1 MYMMKDTT
9 KLLEELKQCS
19 DFKKFYNEN
28 SQYVQNTSL
37 ADYLNNIIEK
47 KKLKKAEI
55 IKKAEISEVYA
66 YQIFSGTRKR
76 PERNKLLCLAFGMEL
91 NLDET
96 QELLKISGYSQLYVK
111 KPFDCIVIYAIC
123 NQLTV
128 VDTNNLLYDYDLET
142 IG

>member
-1 MYMMKDTT
+1 MQKDTA
-9 KLLEELKQCS
+9 KILEELKECS

-28 SQYVQNTSL
+28 NEYISNTSL

-55 IKKAEISEVYA
+55 IRKAEISEVYA
-66 YQIFSGTRKR
+66 YQIFSGIRKN

-111 KPFDCIVIYAIC
+111 KPFDSVIIYALC

-128 VDTNNLLYDYDLET
+128 MEANNLLYDYDLET

>member
-1 MYMMKDTT
+1 MQKDTA
-9 KLLEELKQCS
+9 KILEELKECS

-28 SQYVQNTSL
+28 NEYINNTTL

-55 IKKAEISEVYA
+55 IRKAEISEVYA
-66 YQIFSGTRKR
+66 YQIFSGTRKN
-76 PERNKLLCLAFGMEL
+76 PERNKLLCLAFGMGL

-111 KPFDCIVIYAIC
+111 KPFDSVIIYALC

-128 VDTNNLLYDYDLET
+128 MEANNLLYDYDLET

>member
-1 MYMMKDTT
+1 MKDTT
-9 KLLEELKQCS
+9 KLLEELKECS

-28 SQYVQNTSL
+28 SEYIGDISL
-37 ADYLNNIIEK
+37 ADYLNGIIEK

-55 IKKAEISEVYA
+55 IRKAEISEVYA
-66 YQIFSGTRKR
+66 YQIFSGTRKK

-96 QELLKISGYSQLYVK
+96 QELLKISGYPRLYVK
-111 KPFDCIVIYAIC
+111 KPFDSVIVYAIC
-123 NQLTV
+123 NQFTV
-128 VDTNNLLYDYDLET
+128 METNNLLYDYDLET

>member
-1 MYMMKDTT
+1 MMKDTT

-28 SQYVQNTSL
+28 TEYINNTSL
-37 ADYLNNIIEK
+37 ADYLNDIIK
-47 KKLKKAEI
+47 RKGLKKSEI

-66 YQIFSGTRKR
+66 YQIFSGTRKN

-96 QELLKISGYSQLYVK
+96 QELLKTSGYSQLYVK
-111 KPFDCIVIYAIC
+111 KPFDSVIIYAIC
-123 NQLTV
+123 NRFTV
-128 VDTNNLLYDYDLET
+128 METNNLLYDYNMET

>member
-1 MYMMKDTT
+1 MIKDTT

-28 SQYVQNTSL
+28 SEYIVNTSL
-37 ADYLNNIIEK
+37 ADYLNEIIEK
-47 KKLKKAEI
+47 KKLKKGEI

-66 YQIFSGTRKR
+66 YQIFSGIRKK

-91 NLDET
+91 NLEET
-96 QELLKISGYSQLYVK
+96 QELLKISGYPQLYVK
-111 KPFDCIVIYAIC
+111 KPFDSVIIYAIC
-123 NQLTV
+123 NQFTV
-128 VDTNNLLYDYDLET
+128 VQTNNLLYDYDMET

>member
-1 MYMMKDTT
+1 MTKDTA
-9 KLLEELKQCS
+9 KLLEELQQCS
-19 DFKKFYNEN
+19 DFQKFYNEN
-28 SQYVQNTSL
+28 SEYINDTSL
-37 ADYLNNIIEK
+37 ADYLNDIIEK

-66 YQIFSGTRKR
+66 YQIFSGIRKK
-76 PERNKLLCLAFGMEL
+76 PERGKLLCLAFGMEL
-91 NLDET
+91 NLNET

-111 KPFDCIVIYAIC
+111 KPFDSVIIYAIC
-123 NQLTV
+123 NQLSV

>member
-1 MYMMKDTT
+1 MTKDTS

-28 SQYVQNTSL
+28 NEYINDTSL
-37 ADYLNNIIEK
+37 SDYLNNIIEK
-47 KKLKKAEI
+47 KKLKKSDI
-55 IKKAEISEVYA
+55 IRKAEISEVYA
-66 YQIFSGTRKR
+66 YQIFSGIRKK

-111 KPFDCIVIYAIC
+111 KPFDSVIIYAIC
-123 NQLTV
+123 NQFTV
-128 VDTNNLLYDYDLET
+128 VETNNMLYKYDLET

>member
-1 MYMMKDTT
+1 MMKDTT